1 LVSYPS
7 LLSIVLIVGW
17 MSLLKA
23 GYSGVLPS
31 LMSEIFPIQTR
42 ASGLSLSYNI
52 GVPLFG
58 GAAPLYMTA
67 LIRATG
73 SNLVPGFYLIATA
86 LLSLIVLMVIR
97 MRLSLR

>member
-1 LVSYPS
+1 
-7 LLSIVLIVGW
+7 

-31 LMSEIFPIQTR
+31 LMAEIFPIQTR

-67 LIRATG
+67 LIELTG
-73 SNLVPGFYLIATA
+73 SNLVPSFYLIVTA
-86 LLSLIVLMVIR
+86 LLSLAVLVMIR
-97 MRLSLR
+97 ARLHLR